1 MWTVDDTYKGT
12 VDQAI
17 NNVLNNASPGGIV
30 LMHDGGDNRQLM
42 IQALPHI
49 ITRLRQQGYRLVTIP
64 QLKNRRLIYY
74 AHAQQ
79 VISSWQPI

>member
-1 MWTVDDTYKGT
+1 MAHVRAQKYVTLMWTVDDTYRGT

-17 NNVLNNASPGGIV
+17 DNVVKNASPGGIV
-30 LMHDGGDNRQLM
+30 LMHDGGGDRKLM

-64 QLKNRRLIYY
+64 QLLEMAKK
-74 AHAQQ
+74 
-79 VISSWQPI
+79 